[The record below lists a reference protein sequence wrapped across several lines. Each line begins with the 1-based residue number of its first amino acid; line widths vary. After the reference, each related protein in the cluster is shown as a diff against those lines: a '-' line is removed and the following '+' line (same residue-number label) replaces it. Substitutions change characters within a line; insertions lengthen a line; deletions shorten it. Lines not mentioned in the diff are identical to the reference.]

1 MIGDGMCQV
10 MNRDGN
16 TLTGVS
22 LSKLVDDSDGAD
34 PNYTA
39 AQINAMQA
47 EYWEE
52 RAQRQSDSKEIDWE
66 QRRWDLAC
74 RLSIRYHGKERRDA
88 EEIIRFVDVL
98 IDEYRKEAKL

>member
-1 MIGDGMCQV
+1 
-10 MNRDGN
+10 
-16 TLTGVS
+16 
-22 LSKLVDDSDGAD
+22 LVASE
-34 PNYTA
+34 
-39 AQINAMQA
+39 A
-47 EYWEE
+47 EVREHNITPWYE
-52 RAQRQSDSKEIDWE
+52 QKEIDWE